1 MAASPPG
8 ATSPRRHVAP
18 DADRLAPAPSSRT
31 LVIQTAFLGDV
42 VLTLPLL
49 MGLAREY
56 GPVDVLT
63 TPAAASL
70 LQHHPAVRQVIPFD
84 KRGRDRG
91 PVGLLRM
98 GRRLRAE
105 RYARAYL
112 PHGSL
117 RSAALALL
125 SGASARIGFVG
136 AAGSLS
142 YTARHP
148 RPEGHESARLQSLQ
162 AGATE
167 PIPPAPWLALTDAAR
182 DEASG
187 WLGARGVPERFVVL
201 APGSRWGSKR
211 WPYYAELAA
220 ALEVGLVVVGSG
232 EDREAG
238 EQIVAAAPG
247 HGWNAAGELSLMGSA
262 ALVARAALV
271 VSNDSVPLHLATA
284 LGRPVVALFGPT
296 IPAFGFGP
304 VWPNGTVVEQFGL
317 PCRPCSHHGPPAC
330 PLGHHRCMREI
341 GAERVA
347 EVVRASGLVG
357 E

>member
-18 DADRLAPAPSSRT
+18 DADRLLPAPSSRA

-42 VLTLPLL
+42 VLTLPLI
-49 MGLAREY
+49 MALARED

-63 TPAAASL
+63 TPAAAPL
-70 LQHHPAVRQVIPFD
+70 LEHHPAIRQVIPFD

-91 PVGLLRM
+91 LGGLLRV
-98 GRRLRAE
+98 GRRLRAAH
-105 RYARAYL
+105 YARVFLA
-112 PHGSL
+112 HGSL
-117 RSAALALL
+117 RSATLALL
-125 SGASARIGFVG
+125 SGAPERIGFADAPG
-136 AAGSLS
+136 RLS
-142 YTARHP
+142 YTTRRP
-148 RPEGHESARLQSLQ
+148 RPPGHECARLASL
-162 AGATE
+162 ASGTAAA
-167 PIPPAPWLALTDAAR
+167 PPPAPWLALTEAASS
-182 DEASG
+182 EAAT
-187 WLGARGVPERFVVL
+187 WLVGQGVPARFVVL

-211 WPYYAELAA
+211 WPYYGELAA
-220 ALEVGLVVVGSG
+220 ALDVAVVVMGGG
-232 EDREAG
+232 EDREQG

-247 HGWNAAGELSLMGSA
+247 RAWNAAGGLSLMGSA

-304 VWPNGTVVEQFGL
+304 LWPDGEVIEHPGL
-317 PCRPCSHHGPPAC
+317 ACRPCSHHGPPVC

-341 GAERVA
+341 GVERVA
-347 EVVRASGLVG
+347 GAVRASGLVG
-357 E
+357 